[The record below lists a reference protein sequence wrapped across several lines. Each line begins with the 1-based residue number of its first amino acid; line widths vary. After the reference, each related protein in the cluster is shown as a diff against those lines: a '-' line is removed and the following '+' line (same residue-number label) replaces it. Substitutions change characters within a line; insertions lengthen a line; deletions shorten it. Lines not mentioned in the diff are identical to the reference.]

1 MIVGQWAA
9 SGAPGRKLE
18 GVRMEARR
26 ARFTT
31 AVPLGG
37 AREPLGLTLHR
48 NVNLR
53 GSRLHSGACWG
64 TQRSWVVT
72 GFSYPASYLH
82 PHLQS
87 P

>member
-31 AVPLGG
+31 AVP
-37 AREPLGLTLHR
+37 
-48 NVNLR
+48 
-53 GSRLHSGACWG
+53 
-64 TQRSWVVT
+64 
-72 GFSYPASYLH
+72 
-82 PHLQS
+82 
-87 P
+87 